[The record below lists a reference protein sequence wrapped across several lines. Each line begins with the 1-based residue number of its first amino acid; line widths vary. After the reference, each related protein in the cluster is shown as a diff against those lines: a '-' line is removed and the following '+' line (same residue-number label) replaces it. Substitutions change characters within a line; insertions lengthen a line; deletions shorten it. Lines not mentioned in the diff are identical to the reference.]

1 MRVAYGWTKAVWME
15 IEVRGAC
22 SSGSRRGCVE
32 GDERVVLYRD
42 RIGVAYQAVLWKKKE
57 SEGQAQGQARRLVWG
72 GSENRKVH
80 LPLAC
85 PLPVTLPGGV
95 ERSEELRAGLRAM
108 LGEQAPEPRPE
119 RTGTPAPQRTAGAPR
134 LRRASLWSRF
144 RYSYGYH
151 HL

>member
-57 SEGQAQGQARRLVWG
+57 SETKRTIERYCSARATCGTRHGWVNPRQGVFGTRCMLG
-72 GSENRKVH
+72 GSR
-80 LPLAC
+80 
-85 PLPVTLPGGV
+85 GV
-95 ERSEELRAGLRAM
+95 
-108 LGEQAPEPRPE
+108 
-119 RTGTPAPQRTAGAPR
+119 
-134 LRRASLWSRF
+134 
-144 RYSYGYH
+144 
-151 HL
+151 